1 MVFHVEADVETPW
14 KDVGNL
20 YQSCDAF
27 SDRQVHGLGA
37 SHSLL
42 EAACT
47 GKDSKS
53 TPARQSLKA
62 TNDGAIDMART
73 TFAECF
79 DSLWVDQYEENLPDL
94 VYDLRTQFRRYKLFK
109 TFLVGLVPTRIPCDE
124 KWKELIVTM
133 FPTFW
138 DIQNRIID
146 YKHCLYMCLCPECW
160 CPECWCPEF
169 R

>member
-109 TFLVGLVPTRIPCDE
+109 TFLVGLVPTRIPCELSRDMPHSCILNEISKKPLE
-124 KWKELIVTM
+124 KGSTKYI
-133 FPTFW
+133 
-138 DIQNRIID
+138 DILRFT
-146 YKHCLYMCLCPECW
+146 CL
-160 CPECWCPEF
+160 F
-169 R
+169 DHF